1 MEKSNKT
8 LVGIFVAA
16 GLLLFT
22 LALFLIGDRRQ
33 LFTSSIDLYAE
44 FQEISGLQTGAPV
57 HVSGGDAGEILEI
70 IVPPGPK
77 AKFRV
82 RFRVIEDYQTV
93 LRTDSVATILT
104 DGLVGNKYLE
114 VGAGSEQGEK
124 VKDGDTIDSREPFDI
139 SDLMQ
144 EARDTVSKVNES
156 IDDVK
161 DDISN
166 TLEGTARV
174 VDDTDKLI
182 VRVSDN
188 VQNAVASGTKIA
200 SNVNAIVDRINR
212 GEGTVGKL
220 FNDDRLYENLQQTS
234 GEIRQTAGNIRETTD
249 HVREMVADVQSR
261 HIVDDLKQ
269 TTQNVKDVTERARQA
284 IEDFQPKEGEGL
296 ATDVRQTLA
305 YANETMTDFSE
316 NAEALK
322 HNWFFRGFFKKRR
335 FFDLGE
341 ISIAK
346 YKAGEQAPGWPV
358 EREWLPASR
367 LFDVQPDGS
376 ERLSKQ
382 GKQAIER
389 AMAPMLDRAR
399 TQPIIVE
406 GYAGEGTPADQFTRS
421 HDRAQLVKKYLE
433 NTFFLR
439 SNYVG
444 IMQMGKVASDEGAGR
459 NWEGVSLVLFS
470 DKPPDKQKTAANQ
483 HSGPGN

>member
-33 LFTSSIDLYAE
+33 LFSSSVELFAE
-44 FQEISGLQTGAPV
+44 FQEISGLQSGAPV
-57 HVSGGDAGEILEI
+57 HVSGGEAGEILEI
-70 IVPPGPK
+70 IVPPGPQ

-82 RFRVIEDYQTV
+82 RFRVIEDYQSV
-93 LRTDSVATILT
+93 LRSDSVATILT
-104 DGLVGNKYLE
+104 DGLVGNKFLE
-114 VGAGSEQGEK
+114 IGAGSEQGQK

-139 SDLMQ
+139 ADLMEQ
-144 EARDTVSKVNES
+144 ARDTVSKVNET
-156 IDDVK
+156 IDEVK
-161 DDISN
+161 GDLDK

-182 VRVSDN
+182 VRVSDD
-188 VQNAVASGTKIA
+188 VESAVASSNKIA
-200 SNVNAIVDRINR
+200 VNVNQIVDRINR

-220 FNDDRLYENLQQTS
+220 FADDRLYRNLQETS
-234 GEIRQTAGNIRETTD
+234 GEIRQTAGNIRQTTD
-249 HVREMVADVQSR
+249 DVRKMVEEVQSR
-261 HIVDDLKQ
+261 QIIADLKQ
-269 TTQNVKDVTERARQA
+269 TTQNVKDVTERARRA
-284 IEDFQPKEGEGL
+284 VEDFQPKEGEGL
-296 ATDVRQTLA
+296 TADVRQTLA

-341 ISIAK
+341 ISIAD
-346 YKAGEQAPGWPV
+346 YKAGKEAPGWPAD
-358 EREWLPASR
+358 RAWLAASR

-376 ERLSKQ
+376 EKLSKQ
-382 GKQAIER
+382 GKKEIER
-389 AMAPMLDRAR
+389 AMAPLLDRAR
-399 TQPIIVE
+399 TQPIIIE
-406 GYAGEGTPADQFTRS
+406 GYAAKGSPADQFTRS

-439 SNYVG
+439 PNYVG
-444 IMQMGKVASDEGAGR
+444 IMQMGAVASDQDESGF
-459 NWEGVSLVLFS
+459 WEGVAVVLFT
-470 DKPPDKQKTAANQ
+470 DKPPDKKERAA
-483 HSGPGN
+483 GN

>member
-33 LFTSSIDLYAE
+33 LFSSSIELYAE
-44 FQEISGLQTGAPV
+44 FQDISGLETGAPV
-57 HVSGGDAGEILEI
+57 RVSGGQAGEILEI
-70 IVPPGPK
+70 IVPPGPQ

-82 RFRVIEDYQTV
+82 RFRVIDDYQSV
-93 LRTDSVATILT
+93 LRADSVATILT
-104 DGLVGNKYLE
+104 DGLVGNKFLE

-124 VKDGDTIDSREPFDI
+124 VKDGDSIDSREPFDI

-144 EARDTVSKVNES
+144 EARDTVSKVSET

-161 DDISN
+161 GNLDK

-182 VRVSDN
+182 VSVSDD
-188 VQNAVASGTKIA
+188 VQKAVSSSSKIA
-200 SNVNAIVDRINR
+200 TNVNHIVDRINR

-220 FNDDRLYENLQQTS
+220 FTDDQLYHNLQETS
-234 GEIRQTAGNIRETTD
+234 GEIRKTAGNMRQTTD
-249 HVREMVADVQSR
+249 HVREMVEEVQSR
-261 HIVDDLKQ
+261 KIIADLKQ
-269 TTQNVKDVTERARQA
+269 TTQNIKDVTERARQA
-284 IEDFQPKEGEGL
+284 VEDFQPKEGEGL
-296 ATDVRQTLA
+296 TADVRQTLA

-341 ISIAK
+341 ISIAD
-346 YKAGEQAPGWPV
+346 YKAGKQAPGWPV
-358 EREWLPASR
+358 DRAWLPASR

-376 ERLSKQ
+376 EKLSKQ
-382 GKQAIER
+382 GKKEIER
-389 AMAPMLDRAR
+389 AMAPLLDRAR
-399 TQPIIVE
+399 TQPIIIE
-406 GYAGEGTPADQFTRS
+406 GYSAEGSPADHFTRS

-439 SNYVG
+439 PNYLG
-444 IMQMGKVASDEGAGR
+444 IMQMGAVPSDEGNGR
-459 NWEGVSLVLFS
+459 FWEGVAVVLFS
-470 DKPPDKQKTAANQ
+470 NQPPDKQDRTA
-483 HSGPGN
+483 GN